1 MIIAFLCFHRLF
13 NPLKKITYQVE
24 RLGNLDLKHTGELD
38 KLAKI
43 GGEVGMM
50 ARSVWQVQTKLA
62 EVVMEL
68 KDESEHLVCFFEPI
82 EWKCSRDGRDGRTD

>member
-1 MIIAFLCFHRLF
+1 MIIAFLCFHHLF

-38 KLAKI
+38 KLVKI

-68 KDESEHLVCFFEPI
+68 K
-82 EWKCSRDGRDGRTD
+82 CSRDGRDGRTD